1 MTKLTHNL
9 RTNNRGYK
17 SMIHRS
23 RAANRRMLIAA
34 SFAMAALV
42 SACSGALDVVLP
54 GKVNAGALAN
64 PSLASTMVTSAQGD
78 FECAFSEFVHTTGLW
93 SNELLNSSGGGEVN
107 PWGARLTTYDNGSV
121 VCPTVSVN
129 RGAFSTYLP
138 LQIARSQAE
147 GAVARLD
154 GFTDAQV
161 TNKTSLTA
169 TALAYAGYEY
179 TLFGEAYCQM
189 AVDSGP
195 LITPAATLALAE
207 ARFTRAIDLA
217 TAANNTQVLNLSRLG
232 RARARLDLKNL
243 AGAAADAKL
252 IPTGFVYNA
261 TYNLTPFRRSNTVVL
276 NNNINF
282 HETVAPEFRGLTVG
296 AVADPRVPVTDAKRN
311 GQDALTPLWTQ
322 QKYKTVDAPI
332 PMATWDEA
340 QLIIAEAEQGQS
352 AIDAINRIR
361 TKYNLP
367 QYAGGTP
374 AQIAAQVLEERRRTL
389 FLDGHSI
396 GDHLRNN
403 VPFASGFNQKGV
415 AYGTLTCLPLP
426 RSETTGR

>member
-1 MTKLTHNL
+1 MTNFMSY
-9 RTNNRGYK
+9 R
-17 SMIHRS
+17 HR
-23 RAANRRMLIAA
+23 ANRRRGVIAATFALIAT
-34 SFAMAALV
+34 V
-42 SACSGALDVVLP
+42 TACNGALDVVLP
-54 GKVNAGALAN
+54 GKVNAGALDSPA
-64 PSLASTMVTSAQGD
+64 LAITMVSSAQGD

-107 PWGARLTTYDNGSV
+107 PWGARLTTYDAGTV
-121 VCPTVSVN
+121 ICPTVSSN

-138 LQIARSQAE
+138 LQIARGQAE
-147 GAVARLD
+147 GAITRLD

-161 TNKTSLTA
+161 PTRTLLTA

-179 TLFGEAYCQM
+179 VLFGEAYCQM

-195 LITPAATLALAE
+195 LITPAASLALAE
-207 ARFTRAIDLA
+207 ARLTRAIDLA
-217 TAANNTQVLNLSRLG
+217 TTANNTPILNFARLA

-243 AGAAADAKL
+243 TGAAADAKL

-261 TYNLTPFRRSNTVVL
+261 TYNTTPFRRSNTVVL
-276 NNNINF
+276 NINTNF
-282 HETVAPEFRGLTVG
+282 HESVAPEFRGLTVG
-296 AVADPRVPVTDAKRN
+296 TTADPRVPVVNANRN

-322 QKYKTVDAPI
+322 QKYKTIDAPI

-340 QLIIAEAEQGQS
+340 QLIIAEAEGGQS
-352 AIDAINRIR
+352 AVDAINRIR
-361 TKYNLP
+361 TKYSLP
-367 QYAGGTP
+367 QFAGGTA
-374 AQIAAQVLEERRRTL
+374 AQITTQIIEERRRTL

-396 GDHLRNN
+396 GDHLRLNI
-403 VPFASGFNQKGV
+403 PFATGFNQKGV

>member
-1 MTKLTHNL
+1 MVTATVAIL
-9 RTNNRGYK
+9 
-17 SMIHRS
+17 S
-23 RAANRRMLIAA
+23 
-34 SFAMAALV
+34 LV
-42 SACSGALDVVLP
+42 TACSGALDVVLP
-54 GKVNAGALAN
+54 GKVNAGALDS
-64 PSLASTMVTSAQGD
+64 PSLATTMVASAQGD

-107 PWGARLTTYDNGSV
+107 PWGARLLTYDAGTV
-121 VCPTVSVN
+121 TCPTVSSN

-138 LQIARSQAE
+138 LQVARGQAE
-147 GAVARLD
+147 GAIARLD

-161 TNKTSLTA
+161 PTRTSLTA

-207 ARFTRAIDLA
+207 ARLTRAIDLA
-217 TAANNTQVLNLSRLG
+217 TTANNTAILNLARLT
-232 RARARLDLKNL
+232 RARVRLDLKNL
-243 AGAAADAKL
+243 SGADADAKL
-252 IPTGFVYNA
+252 VPSGFVYNA
-261 TYNLTPFRRSNTVVL
+261 TYALTPFRRSNTVVL
-276 NNNINF
+276 NINVNF
-282 HETVAPEFRGLTVG
+282 HESVAPEFRGLTVG
-296 AVADPRVPVTDAKRN
+296 TTPDPRVPVVNANRN

-340 QLIIAEAEQGQS
+340 QLIMAEAEGGQG
-352 AIDAINRIR
+352 AVDAINRIR

-367 QYAGGTP
+367 LYAGGTADEIS
-374 AQIAAQVLEERRRTL
+374 AQIREERRRTL

-403 VPFASGFNQKGV
+403 IPFATGVNQKGV
-415 AYGTLTCLPLP
+415 RYGDLTCLPLP
-426 RSETTGR
+426 RAETSGR